1 MNTYRKA
8 GITYGILFI
17 LSFLSYGI
25 GSSIVDSLTKD
36 PQNLAN
42 VGTNQGSM
50 MIGFVLM
57 ALVHSVVTVASAIV
71 LLPILKKFNQILSYC
86 YFSGAMMENVLLTVG
101 GIAAFLILPLSIQ
114 FTEMGASAPS
124 YYESLAQLFYKGYFY
139 TYQVGMA
146 IWGIGGL
153 ALTFILIQSRL
164 VPRFL
169 AIWGFVGYMIHAT
182 GAVMEL
188 FGLPYSTYFI
198 IPGGLFEITFSLW
211 MIIKGFN
218 QAALEKLLD

>member
-25 GSSIVDSLTKD
+25 GSSIVDALTKD

-42 VGTNQGSM
+42 VASSQGSM

-71 LLPILKKFNQILSYC
+71 LLPILKKFNQTFSYF
-86 YFSGAMMENVLLTVG
+86 YLSGAIMENVLLTVG
-101 GIAAFLILPLSIQ
+101 GIAVFLILPLSIQ
-114 FTEMGASAPS
+114 FKEMGASASS
-124 YYESLAQLFYKGYFY
+124 YFVSLAQLFYNGNFFA
-139 TYQVGMA
+139 YQVGMA

-153 ALTFILIQSRL
+153 ALTHILIQSRL

-169 AIWGFVGYMIHAT
+169 AIWGFIGYVFHGT
-182 GAVMEL
+182 GAVLEL

-211 MIIKGFN
+211 LIIKGFN
-218 QAALEKLLD
+218 QSALEEILD

>member
-25 GSSIVDSLTKD
+25 GSSIVDALTKD

-42 VGTNQGSM
+42 VGSSQGSM

-71 LLPILKKFNQILSYC
+71 LLPILKKFNQTFSYF
-86 YFSGAMMENVLLTVG
+86 YLSGAIMENVLLTVG
-101 GIAAFLILPLSIQ
+101 GIAVFLILPLSIQ
-114 FTEMGASAPS
+114 FTEMGASASS
-124 YYESLAQLFYKGYFY
+124 YFVSLAQLFYNGNFFA
-139 TYQVGMA
+139 YQVGMA

-153 ALTFILIQSRL
+153 ALTYILIQSRL

-169 AIWGFVGYMIHAT
+169 AIWGFIGYVFHAT
-182 GAVMEL
+182 GAVLEL

-211 MIIKGFN
+211 LIIKGFN
-218 QAALEKLLD
+218 QSALEEILD